1 MDLKLLIASVI
12 TVHAITCKGASLY
25 FPASG
30 SRLRT
35 SIHVQNVQVPLCAI
49 YTPET
54 QSLWRNSRKLE
65 RPDQSGRVQGL
76 SRQSSHGFTK
86 SA

>member
-1 MDLKLLIASVI
+1 MVPKLLIASVI

-25 FPASG
+25 LLASR

-35 SIHVQNVQVPLCAI
+35 SIHVQNVQVPLSAI

-54 QSLWRNSRKLE
+54 QPLWRNSRNLE
-65 RPDQSGRVQGL
+65 RPDRSGRV
-76 SRQSSHGFTK
+76 
-86 SA
+86 